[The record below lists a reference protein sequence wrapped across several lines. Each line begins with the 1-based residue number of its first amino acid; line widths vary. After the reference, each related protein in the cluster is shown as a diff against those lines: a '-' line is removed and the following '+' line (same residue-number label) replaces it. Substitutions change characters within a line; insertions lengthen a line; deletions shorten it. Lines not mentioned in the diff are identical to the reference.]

1 MLPRRVGE
9 RLAERTGERVAW
21 IAVGKKAADAA
32 TIRRDVVPAL
42 RRRLHARR
50 DRPSVGF
57 VGDGFRTEAA
67 AKTTTATGR
76 VATFATGFEPTT
88 RVSTWT
94 RSC

>member
-1 MLPRRVGE
+1 MLGDSLVTGVGAKRRGRRGYGPALPRRVGE

-57 VGDGFRTEAA
+57 
-67 AKTTTATGR
+67 GR
-76 VATFATGFEPTT
+76 
-88 RVSTWT
+88 
-94 RSC
+94 